1 MELMDS
7 IERCGVCEEE
17 KEKGIQIYRLFIC
30 DECERN
36 MIHTEPK
43 EEKYRYYLKKLKNIN
58 QPPLYS

>member
-1 MELMDS
+1 MMRQGKLS
-7 IERCGVCEEE
+7 VCGICEEE
-17 KEKGIQIYRLFIC
+17 KNKGILVYRLFIC